1 MHHPI
6 RRIVLAT
13 LVVGAFAALA
23 GSGCAV
29 GSPRRG
35 GPGVV
40 YAESGY
46 DGGYY
51 QQQPAVVVAQPTYVQ
66 PTYVQPTYYV
76 APSYGYYQQPAR
88 VVVAPARGYY
98 GRGYYAPGYDRRG
111 YYGGRQRAVVYAPGP
126 APRQRGYYAPRRGPA
141 VYVR

>member
-1 MHHPI
+1 MHHPL

-29 GSPRRG
+29 TPRR
-35 GPGVV
+35 GVV
-40 YAESGY
+40 YADGGY

-76 APSYGYYQQPAR
+76 APSYGYYQQQPAR
-88 VVVAPARGYY
+88 VIVAPARGYY
-98 GRGYYAPGYDRRG
+98 GRGGYYAPGYDRRG
-111 YYGGRQRAVVYAPGP
+111 YYGGRQRVIVAP
-126 APRQRGYYAPRRGPA
+126 APRQRGYYVPGPVRGRAPA